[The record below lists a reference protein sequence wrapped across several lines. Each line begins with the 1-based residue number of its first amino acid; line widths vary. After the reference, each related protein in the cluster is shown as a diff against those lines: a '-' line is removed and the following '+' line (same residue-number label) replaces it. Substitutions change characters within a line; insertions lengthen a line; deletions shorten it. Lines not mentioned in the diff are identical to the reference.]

1 MSRADVTSEHE
12 IQQLIAVA
20 ERKRKANRLPLAD
33 ALPEVGHDAIATEA
47 VDDDDEQDDAKPARK
62 RAKRK
67 PRAVEPTE
75 DDDQP
80 AGKVGPGL
88 VTRGIHA
95 GLNGAHW
102 TKHGA
107 LRLGA
112 WGCAAV
118 AMIAVLVVFSC
129 YSIDK
134 APTPLPVSGFRIAWL
149 PGPKV
154 ARDDVLG
161 WMKTFPHFA
170 QLRDGRQETLDELA
184 VFLRKQPVVSEV
196 RTVSVVHEPNAKQP
210 EQLQRTLEVVM
221 ALRQPVMPVVLASG
235 ERAWVDAEGW
245 LLPGSLPGPSVK
257 RPVLRAI
264 EWAGIDGVRS
274 ALSLWKRLESQIEHG
289 LVTDIHLHDVL
300 DKRGVQR
307 GVVLY
312 TRHGSRLIWGR
323 PGEERY
329 GVREEDKVRDL
340 IHTIRSHGDLNR
352 IAAVN
357 VRFKEPFSELRAAV
371 LPTQLAGARPAA
383 PSQP

>member
-12 IQQLIAVA
+12 IEQLIAVA
-20 ERKRKANRLPLAD
+20 ERKRKANRIPLVD
-33 ALPEVGHDAIATEA
+33 PVDHDAVATEDVADESEEKPARKRNKRKPRPATEA
-47 VDDDDEQDDAKPARK
+47 VD
-62 RAKRK
+62 
-67 PRAVEPTE
+67 EPVS
-75 DDDQP
+75 D
-80 AGKVGPGL
+80 KLGPGL

-95 GLNGAHW
+95 GLNGAQW
-102 TKHGA
+102 TKQGA

-134 APTPLPVSGFRIAWL
+134 APTPLPVSGFRVAWL
-149 PGPKV
+149 PGPKI

-161 WMKTFPHFA
+161 WMRAFPEFGL
-170 QLRDGRQETLDELA
+170 LRDARPEVLDHLA
-184 VFLRKQPVVSEV
+184 TFLRKQPMVSEV
-196 RTVSVVHEPNAKQP
+196 RSVSVVHEPSAQEPQK
-210 EQLQRTLEVVM
+210 LQRTLEVTM
-221 ALRQPVMPVVLASG
+221 ALRQPVMPVVLATG
-235 ERAWVDAEGW
+235 ERAWVDANGW
-245 LLPGSLPGPSVK
+245 LLPGSLAEPSVR

-274 ALSLWKRLESQIEHG
+274 ALSLWKQLEPQIEPG

-323 PGEERY
+323 PGEERF

-340 IHTIRSHGDLNR
+340 IHTIRSNGDLGR
-352 IAAVN
+352 IAAIN
-357 VRFKEPFSELRAAV
+357 VRFKEPFSELRAAT
-371 LPTQLAGARPAA
+371 LPTQLAGQPK
-383 PSQP
+383 SQP

>member
-20 ERKRKANRLPLAD
+20 ERKRKANRLPLAE
-33 ALPEVGHDAIATEA
+33 AVEHDAIATERT
-47 VDDDDEQDDAKPARK
+47 DEDDEQDDAKPVRK

-67 PRAVEPTE
+67 PRAAEPSD

-95 GLNGAHW
+95 GLNGAQW
-102 TKHGA
+102 TKQGA

-154 ARDDVLG
+154 AREDVLG
-161 WMKTFPHFA
+161 WMKTFPQFA

-184 VFLRKQPVVSEV
+184 GFLRKQPMVSEV

-274 ALSLWKRLESQIEHG
+274 ALSLWKRLEPQIEHG

-357 VRFKEPFSELRAAV
+357 VRFKEPFSELRAAA
-371 LPTQLAGARPAA
+371 LPTQLAGSRPA
-383 PSQP
+383 PSSRP

>member
-20 ERKRKANRLPLAD
+20 ERKRKANRMPLTD
-33 ALPEVGHDAIATEA
+33 GLEHDAIATEA
-47 VDDDDEQDDAKPARK
+47 VQDDESEDEVKPVRK

-67 PRAVEPTE
+67 PRAPEVEE
-75 DDDQP
+75 SALE
-80 AGKVGPGL
+80 AGGKHGPGL

-95 GLNGAHW
+95 GLNGAQW
-102 TKHGA
+102 TKQGA

-134 APTPLPVSGFRIAWL
+134 APTPLPVNGFRVAWL
-149 PGPKV
+149 PGPKIP
-154 ARDDVLG
+154 REDVLG
-161 WMKTFPHFA
+161 WMRSFPQFA
-170 QLRDGRQETLDELA
+170 QLRDGRQETLDQLA
-184 VFLRKQPVVSEV
+184 VFLRKQPMVSEV
-196 RTVSVVHEPNAKQP
+196 RTVSVVHEPHPQQP
-210 EQLQRTLEVVM
+210 QQLQRTLEVVM

-245 LLPGSLPGPSVK
+245 LLPGSLPGPSVR

-274 ALSLWKRLESQIEHG
+274 ALSLWKRLEPQIEHG

-340 IHTIRSHGDLNR
+340 IHTIRSHGDLGR
-352 IAAVN
+352 IAAIN
-357 VRFKEPFSELRAAV
+357 VRFKEPFSELRAAA
-371 LPTQLAGARPAA
+371 LPSQLAGARPAT
-383 PSQP
+383 PSRP

>member
-1 MSRADVTSEHE
+1 MSRSDVTSEHE

-20 ERKRKANRLPLAD
+20 ERKRKANRIPLAD
-33 ALPEVGHDAIATEA
+33 AREASGHDAIATEA
-47 VDDDDEQDDAKPARK
+47 VEDDDEQDEAKPVRK

-67 PRAVEPTE
+67 PRALEAAESEAEPV
-75 DDDQP
+75 
-80 AGKVGPGL
+80 GKSGPGL
-88 VTRGIHA
+88 VTRGIHV
-95 GLNGAHW
+95 GLNGAQW
-102 TKHGA
+102 TKQGA
-107 LRLGA
+107 VRLGA

-134 APTPLPVSGFRIAWL
+134 APTPLPVSGFRVAWL
-149 PGPKV
+149 PGPKIP
-154 ARDDVLG
+154 REDVLG
-161 WMKTFPHFA
+161 WMRSFPQFA
-170 QLRDGRQETLDELA
+170 QLRDGKQETLDELA
-184 VFLRKQPVVSEV
+184 VFLRKQPMVSEV
-196 RTVSVVHEPNAKQP
+196 RTVSVVHEPQAQQP
-210 EQLQRTLEVVM
+210 QQLQRTLEVVM

-245 LLPGSLPGPSVK
+245 LLPGSLPGPSVR

-274 ALSLWKRLESQIEHG
+274 ALSLWKRLEPQIEHG

-329 GVREEDKVRDL
+329 GVREGDKVRDL
-340 IHTIRSHGDLNR
+340 IHTIRSHGDLGR

-371 LPTQLAGARPAA
+371 LPTQLPGARPA

>member
-33 ALPEVGHDAIATEA
+33 ALPEVGHDAIATEP
-47 VDDDDEQDDAKPARK
+47 VDEDDDQDGAKPVRK
-62 RAKRK
+62 RIKRK
-67 PRAVEPTE
+67 PRAAEPTE

-80 AGKVGPGL
+80 NGKVGPGL

-95 GLNGAHW
+95 GLNGAQW

-129 YSIDK
+129 YSIEK

-154 ARDDVLG
+154 AREDVLG

-170 QLRDGRQETLDELA
+170 QLRDGRQETLDQLA

-196 RTVSVVHEPNAKQP
+196 RTVSVVHEPSAKDPQ
-210 EQLQRTLEVVM
+210 QLQRTLEVVM

-289 LVTDIHLHDVL
+289 LVTDIHLHDML

>member
-20 ERKRKANRLPLAD
+20 ERKRKAIRLPLAD
-33 ALPEVGHDAIATEA
+33 ALPDVGHDAIATER
-47 VDDDDEQDDAKPARK
+47 VGEDDELDDAKPVRK

-67 PRAVEPTE
+67 PRAAEPAH

-80 AGKVGPGL
+80 AGKVGPGV

-95 GLNGAHW
+95 GLNGAQW
-102 TKHGA
+102 TKQGA

-154 ARDDVLG
+154 AREDVLG
-161 WMKTFPHFA
+161 WMRTFPQFA

-184 VFLRKQPVVSEV
+184 GFLRKQPMVSEV
-196 RTVSVVHEPNAKQP
+196 RTVSVVHEPSAKQP

-357 VRFKEPFSELRAAV
+357 VRFKEPFSELRAAA
-371 LPTQLAGARPAA
+371 LPTQLVGARSATTSRP
-383 PSQP
+383 

>member
-33 ALPEVGHDAIATEA
+33 AVEHDAVATEP
-47 VDDDDEQDDAKPARK
+47 VEDEGEDEAKPARK

-67 PRAVEPTE
+67 PRAVEPTV

-80 AGKVGPGL
+80 AGKSGPGL

-102 TKHGA
+102 TKQGA

-154 ARDDVLG
+154 PREDVLG
-161 WMKTFPHFA
+161 WMRTFPQFA
-170 QLRDGRQETLDELA
+170 QLREGRQETLDELA
-184 VFLRKQPVVSEV
+184 AFLRKQPVVSEV
-196 RTVSVVHEPNAKQP
+196 RTVSVVHEPGAKEP

-274 ALSLWKRLESQIEHG
+274 VLSLWKRLEPQIEHG

-340 IHTIRSHGDLNR
+340 IHTIRSNGDLNR
-352 IAAVN
+352 IAAIN

-371 LPTQLAGARPAA
+371 LPTQLAGARPALQG
-383 PSQP
+383 QP